1 MSFNIQKLH
10 FSIIYRTTKIH
21 FSIKTAKQITKKM
34 RKKLFRSQIS
44 DYIPSK
50 SGHAKLINNK
60 IVKCGSVLCLDKE
73 NLFSINQR
81 KSVKIQRLKF

>member
-1 MSFNIQKLH
+1 MTISPRNRSLC
-10 FSIIYRTTKIH
+10 
-21 FSIKTAKQITKKM
+21 IKTDLIYPKTV
-34 RKKLFRSQIS
+34 
-44 DYIPSK
+44 
-50 SGHAKLINNK
+50 HTKLINNK